1 MYSPLN
7 AFDSLENLLMFKR
20 LALVSL
26 LILLVPLFLF
36 SQDTDKVSGKFIF
49 GYDFKTVQEI
59 GGSLNSIK
67 ITLDTFAKKINSEF
81 TLKMFKDSNEL
92 VTALDENKITCASL
106 TPLSYVISAKK
117 NIKPLVS
124 AIGANSEDIFIR
136 YIIVVRNDA
145 EINTL
150 DQLAGKSFAKTK
162 SEETGNLYLSTELLK
177 NKLKPIKTFF
187 SNLPDY
193 ETQEEALYS
202 VYFKK
207 NMGCMISDDTLHMLI
222 EMNPAIKDQMKI
234 ILKSEKY
241 VYSGMFVNV
250 DIPKELEE
258 NLINTSLAIHLTKS
272 GRQTLKLVRTKKMLL
287 VKDEDFN
294 SIRLLLK
301 EYKEISN
308 NDYLD
313 IYNKLKPSVD

>member
-1 MYSPLN
+1 
-7 AFDSLENLLMFKR
+7 MFKKV
-20 LALVSL
+20 AIGLV
-26 LILLVPLFLF
+26 IIVLLVPLVLF
-36 SQDTDKVSGKFIF
+36 SQDTEKVADKFIF

-92 VTALDENKITCASL
+92 VSALDENKITCASL
-106 TPLSYVISAKK
+106 TPLSYVLYSKK
-117 NIKPLVS
+117 NVKPLVS

-145 EINTL
+145 GIDTL
-150 DQLAGKSFAKTK
+150 DQLAGSSFAKTK
-162 SEETGNLYLSTELLK
+162 SEETGSLYLSTELLK
-177 NKLKPIKTFF
+177 KKLKPIKLFF
-187 SNLPDY
+187 KSLPDY

-207 NMGCMISDDTLHMLI
+207 NAGCMISDDTLQMLI
-222 EMNPAIKDQMKI
+222 EMNPAIKDQLKI
-234 ILKSEKY
+234 ISKSEKFI
-241 VYSGMFVNV
+241 YSGMFVNV
-250 DIPKELEE
+250 NISKELEE

-272 GRQTLKLVRTKKMLL
+272 GRQTLKLVRTKKMHLA
-287 VKDEDFN
+287 KDEDFN

-301 EYKEISN
+301 EYKDISN
-308 NDYLD
+308 SDYLD
-313 IYNKLKPSVD
+313 LNDKLKPTNE